1 MVAFLEGKEVD
12 LDLLDLSDDLDLL
25 DLFDS
30 DGNGNAN
37 GARLAAAKHPR
48 A

>member
-37 GARLAAAKHPR
+37 GAWLAAG
-48 A
+48 